1 MNWFIYP
8 LLLQAGETLYTIMK
22 IKKILNLF
30 ILISI
35 AFQLKAQDLVSN
47 KMIEI
52 VFQTIEKKSND
63 IIIASVIE
71 IKSNGERIGIIHGD
85 YDGISNFKVCSKKSK
100 NDKITLNV
108 YGIKCKP
115 FKKTY
120 KIEDGSKII
129 INLNYGKTQYKTLE
143 DRKFILAQLNIPI
156 CDVEISESENDIIY
170 YQHCDGRI
178 KTKNEIPDIELS
190 EWERIEK

>member
-1 MNWFIYP
+1 MQMYGF
-8 LLLQAGETLYTIMK
+8 
-22 IKKILNLF
+22 
-30 ILISI
+30 
-35 AFQLKAQDLVSN
+35 
-47 KMIEI
+47 
-52 VFQTIEKKSND
+52 
-63 IIIASVIE
+63 
-71 IKSNGERIGIIHGD
+71 
-85 YDGISNFKVCSKKSK
+85 CSKKIK

-129 INLNYGKTQYKTLE
+129 INLNYGETKYKTLE